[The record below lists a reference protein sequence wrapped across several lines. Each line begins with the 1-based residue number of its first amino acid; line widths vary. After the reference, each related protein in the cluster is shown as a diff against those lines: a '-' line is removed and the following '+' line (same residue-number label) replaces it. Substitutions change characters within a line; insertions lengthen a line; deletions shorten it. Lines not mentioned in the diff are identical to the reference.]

1 MFGKQRTAS
10 RKAIVIIVGLIV
22 WAAGCGGG
30 GSNSFSS
37 SPAPPP
43 TTSNT
48 APGTNVSVQPTDSTG
63 ASPAKLVFSNVT
75 QAGMTTLTIANTGV
89 MPPIG
94 FLVGSPAQYFD
105 LATTAV
111 FSGPVSVCINY
122 SGVSFV
128 NSPRLFHYN
137 GSAWVD
143 VTTSVDTTNHS
154 VCGSVTSFSPFAT
167 FQSGTASEITSATS
181 TAFSVNTAGTFTV
194 TATGFPMPLLSASGR
209 VPSGVNFDASTG
221 VLSGTPATSGTFSL
235 TFTAHN
241 GIGPD
246 AAQNFTLNVA
256 AATQTPLSITGP
268 SSLVYGMTGSATV
281 SGGSGTGAVTFSAGT
296 STGCSV
302 SDRTISVTNAS
313 GTCTVAATKAGDE
326 SYAPAT
332 SAPFSVM
339 LTKATPTISWANP
352 AAITFGDVLSA
363 TQLNAIPSVPGT
375 FVYSPAAGTVLN
387 AGANQSLSVT
397 FTPTDTS
404 NYTTQTASVTISAD
418 KADSVVTVDCT
429 AGAPFTYSGLAL
441 TPCTAVV
448 TGAGNLH
455 QSLTIN
461 YTNNVNAGTATATAS
476 FAGDA
481 NHSGSSNSVNF
492 TIAKASSTV
501 NVDCTTGAPFTYTGS
516 PLTPCTANATGVGN
530 LNESLTVNYTGNVNA
545 GTATATANFG
555 GDANHNG
562 RTASSSFVIGKATP
576 TITWTNPAA
585 ITYGTALS
593 ATQLNAT
600 ASVSGT
606 FVYSPAPGTLL
617 TASANQTLSVTFT
630 PTDTSNYATQ
640 TASVTITVNKADS
653 TVTVD
658 CTSGA
663 PFTYAGSALTP
674 CTATAIGVGNLNQS

>member
-1 MFGKQRTAS
+1 
-10 RKAIVIIVGLIV
+10 
-22 WAAGCGGG
+22 
-30 GSNSFSS
+30 
-37 SPAPPP
+37 
-43 TTSNT
+43 
-48 APGTNVSVQPTDSTG
+48 
-63 ASPAKLVFSNVT
+63 
-75 QAGMTTLTIANTGV
+75 
-89 MPPIG
+89 
-94 FLVGSPAQYFD
+94 
-105 LATTAV
+105 
-111 FSGPVSVCINY
+111 
-122 SGVSFV
+122 
-128 NSPRLFHYN
+128 
-137 GSAWVD
+137 
-143 VTTSVDTTNHS
+143 
-154 VCGSVTSFSPFAT
+154 
-167 FQSGTASEITSATS
+167 
-181 TAFSVNTAGTFTV
+181 
-194 TATGFPMPLLSASGR
+194 
-209 VPSGVNFDASTG
+209 
-221 VLSGTPATSGTFSL
+221 
-235 TFTAHN
+235 
-241 GIGPD
+241 
-246 AAQNFTLNVA
+246 
-256 AATQTPLSITGP
+256 
-268 SSLVYGMTGSATV
+268 
-281 SGGSGTGAVTFSAGT
+281 
-296 STGCSV
+296 
-302 SDRTISVTNAS
+302 
-313 GTCTVAATKAGDE
+313 
-326 SYAPAT
+326 
-332 SAPFSVM
+332 M

-418 KADSVVTVDCT
+418 KA
-429 AGAPFTYSGLAL
+429 
-441 TPCTAVV
+441 
-448 TGAGNLH
+448 
-455 QSLTIN
+455 
-461 YTNNVNAGTATATAS
+461 
-476 FAGDA
+476 
-481 NHSGSSNSVNF
+481 
-492 TIAKASSTV
+492 SSTV

-516 PLTPCTANATGVGN
+516 PLTPCTANAIGVGN

-545 GTATATANFG
+545 GRATATANFG

-562 RTASSSFVIGKATP
+562 RTASSSFVIGKTTP

-674 CTATAIGVGNLNQS
+674 CTATAIGVGNLNQSLTVNYTGNLNAGTATATANFAGDANHSGSTGSSSFVIGKAIPTITWTNPAAVTNRACFFCRQAATHKPAARCVLPVPASPIKITGSLLARYPPAAAA